1 MPSDR
6 LTLLY
11 NDRAEINLEGRDLS
25 HTSRSTVF
33 ITGAS
38 SGIGKATALL
48 MAEQGYVVFGT
59 SRFEDRLADLQR
71 EATERGV
78 DVKGV
83 VLDINDE
90 RAVDSAMPRLLEEAG
105 GAFDVLVNNA
115 GYGLWG
121 PIQSLAMDEL
131 RTQFETNFFAA
142 FRLTNA
148 VLPAMIERRRGTIIN
163 VSSVLGRIAT
173 PFNGAYAASK
183 FALEGMSE
191 ALRVELRPFGVKVAL
206 VEPGLF
212 ETGFIDN
219 MTRSR
224 ASERTDLPY
233 QPYMDRYRN
242 KHRRFELRAA
252 DPIEVAKVILK
263 IARSRNPSLRH
274 PVGLDARSGLLG
286 ARLLPQ
292 RLFEAMLARATLD

>member
-148 VLPAMIERRRGTIIN
+148 VLPVMIERRRGTIIN
-163 VSSVLGRIAT
+163 VSSVLGRIA
-173 PFNGAYAASK
+173 
-183 FALEGMSE
+183 
-191 ALRVELRPFGVKVAL
+191 
-206 VEPGLF
+206 
-212 ETGFIDN
+212 
-219 MTRSR
+219 
-224 ASERTDLPY
+224 
-233 QPYMDRYRN
+233 
-242 KHRRFELRAA
+242 
-252 DPIEVAKVILK
+252 
-263 IARSRNPSLRH
+263 
-274 PVGLDARSGLLG
+274 
-286 ARLLPQ
+286 
-292 RLFEAMLARATLD
+292 